1 MKNFQAHVEIL
12 LCLIKFILNEGAL
25 KWKKLTMSIPREIAQ
40 HDRSN

>member
-25 KWKKLTMSIPREIAQ
+25 KWKKLMTLMTLSK
-40 HDRSN
+40 